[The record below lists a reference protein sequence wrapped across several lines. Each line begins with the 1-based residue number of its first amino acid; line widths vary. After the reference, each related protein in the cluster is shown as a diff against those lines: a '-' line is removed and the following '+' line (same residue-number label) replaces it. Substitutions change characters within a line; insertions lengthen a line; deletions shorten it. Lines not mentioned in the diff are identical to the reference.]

1 MNFRLSN
8 IDSNDVYDNTDRMQN
23 LDEIDEFEFQNPEI
37 RRSESAA
44 DDYLKVCAQ
53 FM

>member
-8 IDSNDVYDNTDRMQN
+8 IDSNDQQEPEEAVQN
-23 LDEIDEFEFQNPEI
+23 FDEIEDFDFPAPQI

-44 DDYLKVCAQ
+44 DDYLNVCA
-53 FM
+53 